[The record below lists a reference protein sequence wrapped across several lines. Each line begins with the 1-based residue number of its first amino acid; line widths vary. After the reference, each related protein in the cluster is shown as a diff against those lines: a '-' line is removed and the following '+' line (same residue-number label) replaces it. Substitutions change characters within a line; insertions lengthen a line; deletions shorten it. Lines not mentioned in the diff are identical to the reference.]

1 MSAHRQLAMNVESPT
16 ARAVFWKLASC
27 LRCALLS
34 VSISQAQTGGRQGT
48 PPNPPPPPRPPQQ
61 VTFDEQHVKLEST
74 APRAVIKTER
84 DNCFLAPLSGIQL
97 PTVGVAS
104 LQLSSKAKKDY
115 ASGCN
120 AFRDGKFDSA
130 EENFRKAVNDEPK
143 YVAAWVTLGQLLA
156 ARQKLDDAKTAC
168 SSAQSA
174 DPMYVPAH
182 LCLAD
187 IAARSGHWDDALKLS
202 SRALEIDPANNP
214 VSYDYNAAALLNLHQ
229 LPQAEKNALKAI
241 EIDRNHT
248 DPRVHFLLAQIYEA
262 QGEPDKEAAELREY
276 LKYAN
281 PSDAAMVKQYL
292 SQIEKQ
298 KTAPNSH

>member
-1 MSAHRQLAMNVESPT
+1 MRRQTVLLIT
-16 ARAVFWKLASC
+16 RLASGAASTLIRNAIFSVAC
-27 LRCALLS
+27 TLLLTCS
-34 VSISQAQTGGRQGT
+34 SLGQGGGRTT
-48 PPNPPPPPRPPQQ
+48 PPNNPSPPPIPPQQ
-61 VTFDEQHVKLEST
+61 VGFDEQHIKLEST

-84 DNCFLAPLSGIQL
+84 DNCFLAPLTGIQL
-97 PTVGVAS
+97 PTVGVTT
-104 LQLSSKAKKDY
+104 LQVSSKAKKNY

-156 ARQKLDDAKTAC
+156 GRQKLDDAKTAC

-174 DPMYVPAH
+174 DPMYLPAH

-202 SRALEIDPANNP
+202 SRAIEIDPSNNP
-214 VSYDYNAAALLNLHQ
+214 VAYDYNAAALLNLHQ
-229 LPQAEKNALKAI
+229 APQAEKNALKAI

-262 QGEPDKEAAELREY
+262 EGEHDKEVAELREY

-281 PSDAAMVKQYL
+281 PTDAAMVKQYL
-292 SQIEKQ
+292 SQLEK
-298 KTAPNSH
+298 K